1 MKKNQLFKRIRRTR
15 VLGMARSPFALK
27 QIDLH
32 CLCFKGWGALM
43 KHLNHCASY
52 PVQLFLFLS
61 ICLFVLL
68 RLATAIWLQIWV
80 DDGDGLEEVRRANAT
95 WTDGFHTEEEFKGV
109 INNNPNLE
117 FYQLIYGLIIIAML
131 VFGFFKGAGILITMT
146 RGSLKVIS
154 TMQDVF
160 QVLWFAF

>member
-1 MKKNQLFKRIRRTR
+1 MKKRQLFKRIRRTR

-27 QIDLH
+27 HIDLH
-32 CLCFKGWGALM
+32 CLSFKGWGALM